1 MPGMAHF
8 IKKLCSNKP
17 SNKID
22 GCFFKTG
29 PTLPSFIVYF
39 WSFQTNKTIFTA
51 NQCEKMSC
59 PSSKW
64 SQDSNSQPLEHE
76 LSPMTTRPGL
86 PPKMDGCL
94 AHAALSKSTFIV
106 VSRVQSP
113 DSEIVFLSII
123 ERKVLKLKK

>member
-1 MPGMAHF
+1 MVVFLKLAQPCPLLLYIFGLF
-8 IKKLCSNKP
+8 RQTKQFLQQINVKKCHVHP
-17 SNKID
+17 
-22 GCFFKTG
+22 
-29 PTLPSFIVYF
+29 
-39 WSFQTNKTIFTA
+39 
-51 NQCEKMSC
+51 
-59 PSSKW
+59 W

-113 DSEIVFLSII
+113 DSEKVFLSII